1 MSVRRSDYEWTF
13 SLRSMNHQKP
23 TISGHLFD
31 TGQAFNSARVR
42 ALRILETRAW
52 RTPMKKILLSLSAA
66 LIIVAGFATSADAQR
81 VRGGAGFY
89 RGGGGGFVGG
99 PGRVGFVG
107 GPGIRRA
114 GFVGGPGIRRA
125 GFVGGP
131 GVWGGRRWVGGPGW
145 WGGRRFVG
153 AGLIGA
159 GLVGAGAY
167 YGGYGYGG
175 GCRQWQMVGTPWG
188 PQWQLVNVCFAPVG
202 YGYGP
207 VGYYGAGVY

>member
-1 MSVRRSDYEWTF
+1 
-13 SLRSMNHQKP
+13 
-23 TISGHLFD
+23 
-31 TGQAFNSARVR
+31 
-42 ALRILETRAW
+42 
-52 RTPMKKILLSLSAA
+52 MKKILLSLGAA

-89 RGGGGGFVGG
+89 RGGGGGFVGVRGGGLRVAG
-99 PGRVGFVG
+99 PGF
-107 GPGIRRA
+107 
-114 GFVGGPGIRRA
+114 RRA

-131 GVWGGRRWVGGPGW
+131 GVWGGRRWVGGPRW
-145 WGGRRFVG
+145 WGPRRFVG

-159 GLVGAGAY
+159 GLVGAGY
-167 YGGYGYGG
+167 YGGYGYGGYGYGG

-188 PQWQLVNVCFAPVG
+188 PQWQLVNLCYAPVG